1 MIIRMK
7 TKIIDKDDDD
17 DDGDGDD
24 DDDDDDDDDGF
35 DNATKCYVSTWWDMT
50 SMEAS
55 AALAMVRSSN
65 NSFQFTD
72 ELDEFPEPTFDLV
85 ESELDFRSE
94 LGF

>member
-1 MIIRMK
+1 
-7 TKIIDKDDDD
+7 
-17 DDGDGDD
+17 
-24 DDDDDDDDDGF
+24 
-35 DNATKCYVSTWWDMT
+35 MT